1 MKNVILGTAGH
12 IDHGKTTLIKALTG
26 RETDNLKEE
35 KQRGISINLGFTY
48 FDLPSKKRVG
58 IVDVPGHE
66 KFIKNMLAGACGIDI
81 VLLVIAA
88 DEGVMP
94 QTIEHLDILN
104 YLDVKKGIIVLTK
117 CDLVDEEFIEL
128 VKDDVREKTK
138 GLFIEGAPIV
148 EVDSVSR
155 RGLDE
160 LVQKIDEISE
170 DIEEKKTDAPSRMS
184 IDRVFSLKG
193 FGTIVT
199 GTLIEGK
206 ISVDDEMT
214 IYPSEKK
221 VKVRNLQVH
230 GCDVKTAYAG
240 QRTAIN
246 LSNIK
251 VSEIQ
256 RGDVIAQTGSVEE
269 SMMID
274 VNISLVEHCKKSLKH
289 WDRIRIF
296 HGTKQILC
304 RIVPLNE
311 DEIQYGESGYA
322 QLRLEEK
329 IVAKKGDRFIIRSY
343 SPMDTIG
350 GGVIIDTAPKKHK
363 IYDESVIEALKI
375 KEKGELKDILEEYLK
390 LNLSN
395 YITLK
400 ELVSY
405 TGEKEEYVKEGLNA
419 LIDENKVFCVNKYYL
434 HISHYQKLKER
445 VIDILTKYHKQYRL
459 RNGIL
464 KEELRSKVDNSLKV
478 KDMDVILNK
487 MAEEKDIK
495 VQDNLVSNYDFEVKF
510 NQKQLS
516 IKKEI
521 EDKSRKNGLNSLM
534 TKDDIC
540 NKNKFYEEVLEA
552 LTGETIQKLD
562 DAYYIDKKVYENV
575 KKDLLEYLNKNKE
588 ITVAQ
593 FRDITKSNRKISI
606 VMLEHFDRNRI
617 TKRVEDKRILY

>member
-81 VLLVIAA
+81 VLLVVAA

-94 QTIEHLDILN
+94 QTVEHLDILN
-104 YLDVKKGIIVLTK
+104 YLGVKKGIIVLTK
-117 CDLVDEEFIEL
+117 CDLVDEDFISL
-128 VKDDVREKTK
+128 VKDEVKEKTK
-138 GLFIEGAPIV
+138 GLFIENAPIV
-148 EVDSVSR
+148 EVDSVSG
-155 RGLDE
+155 RGLEE
-160 LVQKIDEISE
+160 LVKKIDEISE
-170 DIEEKKTDAPSRMS
+170 DIEEKKIDAPARMS

-206 ISVDDEMT
+206 ISIDDEMT

-256 RGDVIAQTGSVEE
+256 RGDVIAETGSVEE

-289 WDRIRIF
+289 WDRIRVF

-311 DEIQYGESGYA
+311 DEIPYGESGYA

-350 GGVIIDTAPKKHK
+350 GGIIIDTAPKKHK
-363 IYDESVIEALKI
+363 IYDESVIETLKI
-375 KEKGELKDILEEYLK
+375 KEKGELKDIIEEYLK

-400 ELVSY
+400 DLISY
-405 TGEKEEYVKEGLNA
+405 TGDKEEYVKEGLDV
-419 LIDENKVFCVNKYYL
+419 LIKENKVIPVNKYYL
-434 HISHYQKLKER
+434 HISHYNKLKDKTM
-445 VIDILTKYHKQYRL
+445 DILNKYHKQYRL
-459 RNGIL
+459 RKGIL
-464 KEELRSKVDNSLKV
+464 KEELRSRVNSKLKV
-478 KDMDVILNK
+478 KDMDIILNK
-487 MAEEKDIK
+487 MAEDKQIK
-495 VQDNLVSNYDFEVKF
+495 VRDNLVSNYEFEVVF

-521 EDKSRKNGLNSLM
+521 ENITRKNKLSCLV
-534 TKDDIC
+534 TKDEIC

-552 LTGETIQKLD
+552 LIGDTIQKLD
-562 DAYYIDKKVYENV
+562 DTYYVDKDIYENM
-575 KKDLLEYLNKNKE
+575 KNELINYLKQNNQ
-588 ITVAQ
+588 ITVSQ
-593 FRDITKSNRKISI
+593 FRDITNSNRKTSI
-606 VMLEHFDRNRI
+606 AILEHFDRNRI
-617 TKRVEDKRILY
+617 TKRIDDKRVLY

>member
-1 MKNVILGTAGH
+1 MKNIILGTAGH

-104 YLDVKKGIIVLTK
+104 YLDVKRGIIVLTK

-128 VKDDVREKTK
+128 VKDDIREKTK
-138 GLFIEGAPIV
+138 RLFIEGAPIV

-155 RGLDE
+155 RGLDK

-434 HISHYQKLKER
+434 HISHYQKLKEK
-445 VIDILTKYHKQYRL
+445 VIEILTKYHKQYRL

-487 MAEEKDIK
+487 MVEEKDIK

>member
-66 KFIKNMLAGACGIDI
+66 KFIKNMLAGACGIDV

-104 YLDVKKGIIVLTK
+104 YLDVKRGIIVLTK

-289 WDRIRIF
+289 WDRIRVF

-311 DEIQYGESGYA
+311 CEIQYGESGYA

>member
-128 VKDDVREKTK
+128 VKDDIREKTK

-155 RGLDE
+155 RGLDK

-193 FGTIVT
+193 FGTIIT

-419 LIDENKVFCVNKYYL
+419 LIHENKVFCVNKYYL
-434 HISHYQKLKER
+434 HISHYQKLKEK
-445 VIDILTKYHKQYRL
+445 VIEILTKYHKQYRL

>member
-148 EVDSVSR
+148 EVNSVSR

-419 LIDENKVFCVNKYYL
+419 LIDENKVFCINKYYL

-487 MAEEKDIK
+487 MVEEKDIK
-495 VQDNLVSNYDFEVKF
+495 VQDNLVSNYDFEVEF

>member
-128 VKDDVREKTK
+128 VKDDIREKTK
-138 GLFIEGAPIV
+138 RLFIEGAPIV

-155 RGLDE
+155 RGLDK

-434 HISHYQKLKER
+434 HISHYQKLKEK
-445 VIDILTKYHKQYRL
+445 VIEILTKYHKQYRL

-540 NKNKFYEEVLEA
+540 NKNKFYEEVLEV

>member
-128 VKDDVREKTK
+128 VKDDIREKTK

-155 RGLDE
+155 RGLDK

-311 DEIQYGESGYA
+311 NEIQYGESGYA

-434 HISHYQKLKER
+434 HISHYQKLKEK

-487 MAEEKDIK
+487 MEEEKDIK

>member
-128 VKDDVREKTK
+128 VKDDIREKTK

-155 RGLDE
+155 RGLDK

-230 GCDVKTAYAG
+230 GCNVKTAYAG

-434 HISHYQKLKER
+434 HISHYQKLKEK
-445 VIDILTKYHKQYRL
+445 VIEILTKYHKQYRL

>member
-81 VLLVIAA
+81 VLLVVAA

-94 QTIEHLDILN
+94 QTVEHLDILN
-104 YLDVKKGIIVLTK
+104 YLGVKKGIIVLTK
-117 CDLVDEEFIEL
+117 CDLVDEDFISL
-128 VKDDVREKTK
+128 VKDEVKEKTK
-138 GLFIEGAPIV
+138 GLFIENAPIV
-148 EVDSVSR
+148 EVDSVSG
-155 RGLDE
+155 RGLEE
-160 LVQKIDEISE
+160 LVKKIDEISE
-170 DIEEKKTDAPSRMS
+170 DIEEKKIDAPARMS

-206 ISVDDEMT
+206 ISIDDEMT

-256 RGDVIAQTGSVEE
+256 RGDVIAETGSVEE

-289 WDRIRIF
+289 WDRIRVF

-311 DEIQYGESGYA
+311 DEIPYGESGYA

-350 GGVIIDTAPKKHK
+350 GGIIIDTAPKKHK
-363 IYDESVIEALKI
+363 IYDESVIETLKI
-375 KEKGELKDILEEYLK
+375 KEKGELKDIIEEYLK

-400 ELVSY
+400 DLISY
-405 TGEKEEYVKEGLNA
+405 TGDKEEYVKEGLDV
-419 LIDENKVFCVNKYYL
+419 LIKENKVIPVNKYYL
-434 HISHYQKLKER
+434 HISHYNKLKDKTM
-445 VIDILTKYHKQYRL
+445 DILNRYHKQYRL
-459 RNGIL
+459 RKGIL
-464 KEELRSKVDNSLKV
+464 KEELRSRVDSKLKV
-478 KDMDVILNK
+478 KDMDIILNK
-487 MAEEKDIK
+487 MAEDKQIK
-495 VQDNLVSNYDFEVKF
+495 VRDNLVSNYEFEVVF

-521 EDKSRKNGLNSLM
+521 ENITRKNKLSCLV
-534 TKDDIC
+534 TKDEIC

-552 LTGETIQKLD
+552 LIGDTIQKLD
-562 DAYYIDKKVYENV
+562 DTYYVDRDIYENM
-575 KKDLLEYLNKNKE
+575 KNELINYLKQNNQ

-593 FRDITKSNRKISI
+593 FRDITNSNRKTSI
-606 VMLEHFDRNRI
+606 AILEHFDRNRI
-617 TKRVEDKRILY
+617 TKRIDDKRVLY

>member
-128 VKDDVREKTK
+128 VKDDIREKTK

-148 EVDSVSR
+148 DVDSVSR
-155 RGLDE
+155 RGLDK

-230 GCDVKTAYAG
+230 GCDVKTVYAG

-434 HISHYQKLKER
+434 HISHYQKLKEK
-445 VIDILTKYHKQYRL
+445 VIEILTKYHKQYRL

-487 MAEEKDIK
+487 MVEEKDIK

>member
-104 YLDVKKGIIVLTK
+104 YLDVKRGIIVLTK

-128 VKDDVREKTK
+128 VKDDIREKTK
-138 GLFIEGAPIV
+138 GLFIEGASIV

-155 RGLDE
+155 RGLDK

-256 RGDVIAQTGSVEE
+256 RGGVIAQTGSVEE

>member
-1 MKNVILGTAGH
+1 
-12 IDHGKTTLIKALTG
+12 
-26 RETDNLKEE
+26 
-35 KQRGISINLGFTY
+35 
-48 FDLPSKKRVG
+48 
-58 IVDVPGHE
+58 
-66 KFIKNMLAGACGIDI
+66 MLAGACGIDI

-206 ISVDDEMT
+206 ISIDDEMT

-487 MAEEKDIK
+487 MVEEKDIK
-495 VQDNLVSNYDFEVKF
+495 VQDNLVSNYDFEVEF

>member
-155 RGLDE
+155 RGLDK

-487 MAEEKDIK
+487 MVEEKDIK

>member
-128 VKDDVREKTK
+128 VKDDIREKTK

-155 RGLDE
+155 RGLDK

-419 LIDENKVFCVNKYYL
+419 LIDENKVFCFNKYYL
-434 HISHYQKLKER
+434 HISHYQKLKEK
-445 VIDILTKYHKQYRL
+445 VIEILTKYHKQYRL

-487 MAEEKDIK
+487 MEEEKDIK

>member
-405 TGEKEEYVKEGLNA
+405 IGEKEEYVKEGLNA

-487 MAEEKDIK
+487 MVEEKDIK
-495 VQDNLVSNYDFEVKF
+495 VQDNLVSNYDFEVEF

-521 EDKSRKNGLNSLM
+521 EEKSRKNGLNSLM

>member
-128 VKDDVREKTK
+128 VKDDIREKTK

-289 WDRIRIF
+289 WDRIRVF

-390 LNLSN
+390 LNISN

-419 LIDENKVFCVNKYYL
+419 LIDENKVFCFNKYYL
-434 HISHYQKLKER
+434 HISHYQKLKEK
-445 VIDILTKYHKQYRL
+445 VIEILTKYHKQYRL

>member
-81 VLLVIAA
+81 VLLVVAA

-94 QTIEHLDILN
+94 QTVEHLDILN
-104 YLDVKKGIIVLTK
+104 YLGVKKGIIVLTK
-117 CDLVDEEFIEL
+117 CDLVDEDFISL
-128 VKDDVREKTK
+128 VKDEVKEKTK
-138 GLFIEGAPIV
+138 GLFIENAPIV
-148 EVDSVSR
+148 EVDSVSG
-155 RGLDE
+155 RGLEE
-160 LVQKIDEISE
+160 LVKKIDEISE
-170 DIEEKKTDAPSRMS
+170 DIEEKKIDAPARMS

-206 ISVDDEMT
+206 ISIDDEMT
-214 IYPSEKK
+214 IYPSKKK

-256 RGDVIAQTGSVEE
+256 RGDVIAETGSVEE

-289 WDRIRIF
+289 WDRIRVF

-311 DEIQYGESGYA
+311 DEIPYGESGYA

-329 IVAKKGDRFIIRSY
+329 IVAKKVDRFIIRSY

-350 GGVIIDTAPKKHK
+350 GGIIIDTAPKKHK
-363 IYDESVIEALKI
+363 IYDESVIETLKI
-375 KEKGELKDILEEYLK
+375 KEKGELKDIIEEYLK

-400 ELVSY
+400 DLISY
-405 TGEKEEYVKEGLNA
+405 TGDKEEYVKEGLDV
-419 LIDENKVFCVNKYYL
+419 LIKENKVIPVNKYYL
-434 HISHYQKLKER
+434 HISHYNKLKDKTM
-445 VIDILTKYHKQYRL
+445 DILNKYHKQYRL
-459 RNGIL
+459 RKGIL
-464 KEELRSKVDNSLKV
+464 KEELRSRVDSKLKV
-478 KDMDVILNK
+478 KDMDIILNK
-487 MAEEKDIK
+487 MAEDKQIK
-495 VQDNLVSNYDFEVKF
+495 VRDNLVSNYEFEVVF

-521 EDKSRKNGLNSLM
+521 ENITRKNKLSCLV
-534 TKDDIC
+534 TKDEIC

-552 LTGETIQKLD
+552 LIGDTIQKLD
-562 DAYYIDKKVYENV
+562 DTYYVDKDIYENM
-575 KKDLLEYLNKNKE
+575 KNELINYLKQNNQ

-593 FRDITKSNRKISI
+593 FRDITNSNRKTSI
-606 VMLEHFDRNRI
+606 AILEHFDRNRI
-617 TKRVEDKRILY
+617 TKRIDDKRVLY

>member
-81 VLLVIAA
+81 VLLVVAA

-94 QTIEHLDILN
+94 QTVEHLDILN
-104 YLDVKKGIIVLTK
+104 YLGVKKGIIVLTK
-117 CDLVDEEFIEL
+117 CDLVDEDFISL
-128 VKDDVREKTK
+128 VKDEVKEKTK
-138 GLFIEGAPIV
+138 GLFIENAPIV
-148 EVDSVSR
+148 EVDSVSG
-155 RGLDE
+155 RGLEE
-160 LVQKIDEISE
+160 LVKKIDEISE
-170 DIEEKKTDAPSRMS
+170 DIEEKKIDAPARMS

-206 ISVDDEMT
+206 ISIDDEMT

-256 RGDVIAQTGSVEE
+256 RGDVIAETGSVEE

-289 WDRIRIF
+289 WDRIRVF

-311 DEIQYGESGYA
+311 DEIPYGESGYA

-350 GGVIIDTAPKKHK
+350 GGIIIDTAPKKHK
-363 IYDESVIEALKI
+363 IYDESVIETLKI
-375 KEKGELKDILEEYLK
+375 KEKGELKDIIEEYLK

-400 ELVSY
+400 DLISY
-405 TGEKEEYVKEGLNA
+405 TGDKEEYVKEGLDV
-419 LIDENKVFCVNKYYL
+419 LIKENKVIPVNKYYL
-434 HISHYQKLKER
+434 HISHYNKLKDKTM
-445 VIDILTKYHKQYRL
+445 DILNKYHKQYRL
-459 RNGIL
+459 RKGIL
-464 KEELRSKVDNSLKV
+464 KEELRSRVDSKLKV
-478 KDMDVILNK
+478 KDMDIILNK
-487 MAEEKDIK
+487 MAEDKQIK
-495 VQDNLVSNYDFEVKF
+495 VRDNLVSNYEFEVVF

-521 EDKSRKNGLNSLM
+521 ENITRKNKLSCLV
-534 TKDDIC
+534 TKDEIC

-552 LTGETIQKLD
+552 LIGDTIQKLD
-562 DAYYIDKKVYENV
+562 DTYYVDKDIYENM
-575 KKDLLEYLNKNKE
+575 KNELKNYLKQNNQ
-588 ITVAQ
+588 ITEAQ
-593 FRDITKSNRKISI
+593 FRDITNSHRKTSI
-606 VMLEHFDRNRI
+606 AILEHFDRNRI
-617 TKRVEDKRILY
+617 TKRIDDKRVLY

>member
-48 FDLPSKKRVG
+48 FDLPGKKRVG

-487 MAEEKDIK
+487 MVEEKDIK

>member
-1 MKNVILGTAGH
+1 MKNIILGTAGH

-128 VKDDVREKTK
+128 VKDDIREKTK

-230 GCDVKTAYAG
+230 GCDVKTVYAG

-434 HISHYQKLKER
+434 HISHYQKLKEK
-445 VIDILTKYHKQYRL
+445 VIEILTKYHKQYRL

-487 MAEEKDIK
+487 MVEEKDIK

>member
-434 HISHYQKLKER
+434 HISHYQKLKEK
-445 VIDILTKYHKQYRL
+445 VIEILTKYHKQYRL

-487 MAEEKDIK
+487 MVEEKDIK

-521 EDKSRKNGLNSLM
+521 EEKSRKNGLNSLM

>member
-148 EVDSVSR
+148 EVNSVSR

-534 TKDDIC
+534 TKDNIC

>member
-160 LVQKIDEISE
+160 LVQKIDELSE

-274 VNISLVEHCKKSLKH
+274 VNVSLVEHCKKSLKH

-311 DEIQYGESGYA
+311 DEIPYGESGYA

-400 ELVSY
+400 DLISY

-419 LIDENKVFCVNKYYL
+419 LIDENKVVCVNKYYL
-434 HISHYQKLKER
+434 HISHYQKLKEK
-445 VIDILTKYHKQYRL
+445 VIDVLTKYHKQYRL
-459 RNGIL
+459 RHGIL

-487 MAEEKDIK
+487 MVEEKDIK

-562 DAYYIDKKVYENV
+562 DTYYIDKKVYENV
-575 KKDLLEYLNKNKE
+575 KKDLVEYLNKNKE

-606 VMLEHFDRNRI
+606 AMLEHFDRNRI

>member
-128 VKDDVREKTK
+128 VKDDIREKTK
-138 GLFIEGAPIV
+138 RLFIEGAPIV

-155 RGLDE
+155 RGLDK

-221 VKVRNLQVH
+221 VKVRSLQVH

-375 KEKGELKDILEEYLK
+375 KEKGELRDILEEYLK

-575 KKDLLEYLNKNKE
+575 KKGLLEYLNKNKE

>member
-128 VKDDVREKTK
+128 VKDDIREKTK

-155 RGLDE
+155 RGLDK

-487 MAEEKDIK
+487 MVEEKDIK

-540 NKNKFYEEVLEA
+540 NKNKFYEEVLEV

>member
-128 VKDDVREKTK
+128 VKDDIREKTK

-464 KEELRSKVDNSLKV
+464 KEEIRSKVDNSLKV

>member
-419 LIDENKVFCVNKYYL
+419 LIHENKVFCVNKYYL
-434 HISHYQKLKER
+434 HISHYQKLKEK
-445 VIDILTKYHKQYRL
+445 VIEILTKYHKQYRL

-575 KKDLLEYLNKNKE
+575 KKDLLEYFNKNKE

>member
-128 VKDDVREKTK
+128 VKDDIREKTK
-138 GLFIEGAPIV
+138 RLFIEGAPIV

-155 RGLDE
+155 RGLDK

-350 GGVIIDTAPKKHK
+350 GGVIIDTAPRKHK

-434 HISHYQKLKER
+434 HISHYQKLKEK
-445 VIDILTKYHKQYRL
+445 VIEILTKYHKQYRL

-487 MAEEKDIK
+487 MSEEKDIK

>member
-1 MKNVILGTAGH
+1 MKNVIVGTAGH
-12 IDHGKTTLIKALTG
+12 IDHGKTTLIRALTG

-117 CDLVDEEFIEL
+117 CDLVDHEFIEL
-128 VKDDVREKTK
+128 VKDDIKEKVK
-138 GLFIEGAPIV
+138 GLFIENAPIV
-148 EVDSVSR
+148 EVDSVSK
-155 RGLDE
+155 RGLE
-160 LVQKIDEISE
+160 QLIAKIDELSE
-170 DIEEKKTDAPSRMS
+170 NIEEKKIDSPSRMS

-206 ISVDDEMT
+206 IDLDDEFT
-214 IYPSEKK
+214 IYPTEKI

-230 GCDVKTAYAG
+230 GQDVKTAYAG

-251 VSEIQ
+251 VSEIR
-256 RGDVIAQTGSVEE
+256 RGDVIAATGSVEE

-274 VNISLVEHCKKSLKH
+274 VNISLVEHAKKSLKH

-296 HGTKQILC
+296 HGTKEILC

-311 DEIQYGESGYA
+311 DQISYGENGYA

-343 SPMDTIG
+343 SPMETIG

-363 IYDESVIEALKI
+363 IYDEKVIEALKI
-375 KEKGELKDILEEYLK
+375 KERGELKDIIEEYLK
-390 LNLSN
+390 LKLAH
-395 YITLK
+395 YMTLK
-400 ELVSY
+400 DLISY
-405 TGEKEEYVKEGLNA
+405 TGEKEENIKTEIDA
-419 LIDENKVFCVNKYYL
+419 LIEEKKVIKVNKYYM
-434 HISHYQKLKER
+434 HINQYNKLSQR
-445 VIDILTKYHKQYRL
+445 IIDILGDYHKKYRL
-459 RNGIL
+459 RKGIL
-464 KEELRSKVDNSLKV
+464 KEELRSRTDNNLKV
-478 KDMDVILNK
+478 KDIDVIFNK
-487 MAEEKDIK
+487 MAEKKIIK
-495 VQDNLVSNYDFEVKF
+495 IENNLVSNYDFEVCF
-510 NQKQLS
+510 NKKQ
-516 IKKEI
+516 IEIRNEI
-521 EDKSRKNGLNSLM
+521 EKKFRKNGLSSLL
-534 TKDDIC
+534 TEQDIC
-540 NKNKFYEEVLEA
+540 GNDKFYKEVLEA
-552 LTGETIQKLD
+552 LVGETVQKID
-562 DAYYIDKKVYENV
+562 DEHFLDKKVYEKV
-575 KKDLLEYLNKNKE
+575 KNDLVNYLKKNEE

-593 FRDITKSNRKISI
+593 FRDLTKSNRKISI
-606 VMLEHFDRNRI
+606 AMLENFDRNKITVRI
-617 TKRVEDKRILY
+617 EDKRRLF

>member
-81 VLLVIAA
+81 VLLVVAA

-94 QTIEHLDILN
+94 QTVEHLDILN
-104 YLDVKKGIIVLTK
+104 YLGVKKGIIVLTK
-117 CDLVDEEFIEL
+117 CDLVDEDFISL
-128 VKDDVREKTK
+128 VKDEVKEKTK
-138 GLFIEGAPIV
+138 GLFIENAPIV
-148 EVDSVSR
+148 EVDSVSG
-155 RGLDE
+155 RGLEE
-160 LVQKIDEISE
+160 LVKKIDEISE
-170 DIEEKKTDAPSRMS
+170 DIEEKKIDAPARMS

-206 ISVDDEMT
+206 ISIDDEMI

-256 RGDVIAQTGSVEE
+256 RGDVIAETGSVEE

-274 VNISLVEHCKKSLKH
+274 VNISLVAHCKKSLKH
-289 WDRIRIF
+289 WDRIRVF

-311 DEIQYGESGYA
+311 DEIPYGESGYA

-350 GGVIIDTAPKKHK
+350 GGIIIDTAPKKHK
-363 IYDESVIEALKI
+363 IYDESVIETLKI
-375 KEKGELKDILEEYLK
+375 KEKGELKDIIEEYLK

-400 ELVSY
+400 DLISY
-405 TGEKEEYVKEGLNA
+405 TGDKEEYVKEGLDV
-419 LIDENKVFCVNKYYL
+419 LIKENKVIPLNKYYL
-434 HISHYQKLKER
+434 HISHYNKLKDKTM
-445 VIDILTKYHKQYRL
+445 DILNKYHKQYRL
-459 RNGIL
+459 RKGIL
-464 KEELRSKVDNSLKV
+464 KEELRSRVNSKLKV
-478 KDMDVILNK
+478 KDMDIILNK
-487 MAEEKDIK
+487 MAEDKQIK
-495 VQDNLVSNYDFEVKF
+495 VRDNLVSNYEFEVVF

-521 EDKSRKNGLNSLM
+521 ENITRKNKLSCLV
-534 TKDDIC
+534 TKDEIC

-552 LTGETIQKLD
+552 LIGDTIQKLD
-562 DAYYIDKKVYENV
+562 DTYYVDKDIYENM
-575 KKDLLEYLNKNKE
+575 KNELINYLKQNNQ

-593 FRDITKSNRKISI
+593 FRDITNSNRKTSI
-606 VMLEHFDRNRI
+606 AILEHFDRNRI
-617 TKRVEDKRILY
+617 TKRIDDKRVLY

>member
-128 VKDDVREKTK
+128 VKDDIREKTK

-193 FGTIVT
+193 FGTIIT

-230 GCDVKTAYAG
+230 GCDLKTAYAG

>member
-81 VLLVIAA
+81 VLLVVAA

-94 QTIEHLDILN
+94 QTVEHLDILN
-104 YLDVKKGIIVLTK
+104 YLGVKKGIIVLTK
-117 CDLVDEEFIEL
+117 CDLVDEDFISL
-128 VKDDVREKTK
+128 VKDEVKEKTK
-138 GLFIEGAPIV
+138 GLFIENAPIV
-148 EVDSVSR
+148 EVDSVSG
-155 RGLDE
+155 RGLEE
-160 LVQKIDEISE
+160 LVKKIDEISE
-170 DIEEKKTDAPSRMS
+170 DIEEKKIDAPARMS

-206 ISVDDEMT
+206 ISIDDEMT

-256 RGDVIAQTGSVEE
+256 RGDVIAETGSVEE

-289 WDRIRIF
+289 WDRIRVF

-311 DEIQYGESGYA
+311 DEIPYGESGYA

-350 GGVIIDTAPKKHK
+350 GGIIIDTAPKKHK
-363 IYDESVIEALKI
+363 IYDESVIETLKI
-375 KEKGELKDILEEYLK
+375 KEKGELKDIIEEYLK

-400 ELVSY
+400 DLISY
-405 TGEKEEYVKEGLNA
+405 TGDKEEYVKEGLDV
-419 LIDENKVFCVNKYYL
+419 LIKENKVIPVNKYYL
-434 HISHYQKLKER
+434 HISHYNKLKDKTM
-445 VIDILTKYHKQYRL
+445 DILNRYHKQYRL
-459 RNGIL
+459 RKGIL
-464 KEELRSKVDNSLKV
+464 KEELRSRVDSKLKV
-478 KDMDVILNK
+478 KDMDIILNK
-487 MAEEKDIK
+487 MAEDKQIK
-495 VQDNLVSNYDFEVKF
+495 VRDNLVSNYEFEVVF

-521 EDKSRKNGLNSLM
+521 ENITRKNKLSCLV
-534 TKDDIC
+534 TKDEIC

-552 LTGETIQKLD
+552 LIGDTIQKLD
-562 DAYYIDKKVYENV
+562 DTYYVDRDIYENM
-575 KKDLLEYLNKNKE
+575 KNELINYLKQNNQ

-593 FRDITKSNRKISI
+593 FREITNSNRKISI
-606 VMLEHFDRNRI
+606 AILEHFDRNRI
-617 TKRVEDKRILY
+617 TKRIDDKRVLY

>member
-311 DEIQYGESGYA
+311 DKIQYGESGYA

-487 MAEEKDIK
+487 MVEEKDIK

>member
-81 VLLVIAA
+81 VLLVVAA

-94 QTIEHLDILN
+94 QTVEHLDILN
-104 YLDVKKGIIVLTK
+104 YLGVKKGIIVLTK
-117 CDLVDEEFIEL
+117 CDLVDEDFISL
-128 VKDDVREKTK
+128 VKDEVKEKTK
-138 GLFIEGAPIV
+138 GLFIENAPIV
-148 EVDSVSR
+148 EVDSVSG
-155 RGLDE
+155 RGLEE
-160 LVQKIDEISE
+160 LVKKIDEISE
-170 DIEEKKTDAPSRMS
+170 DIEEKKIDAPTRMS

-206 ISVDDEMT
+206 ISIDDEMI

-256 RGDVIAQTGSVEE
+256 RGDVIAETGSVEE

-289 WDRIRIF
+289 WDRIRVF

-311 DEIQYGESGYA
+311 DEIPYGESGYA

-350 GGVIIDTAPKKHK
+350 GGIIIDTAPKKHK
-363 IYDESVIEALKI
+363 IYDESVIETLKI
-375 KEKGELKDILEEYLK
+375 KEKGELKDIIEEYLK

-400 ELVSY
+400 DLISY
-405 TGEKEEYVKEGLNA
+405 TGDKEEYVKEGLDV
-419 LIDENKVFCVNKYYL
+419 LIKENKVIPVNKYYL
-434 HISHYQKLKER
+434 HISHYNKLKDKTM
-445 VIDILTKYHKQYRL
+445 DILNKYHKQYRL
-459 RNGIL
+459 RKGIL
-464 KEELRSKVDNSLKV
+464 KEELRSRVDSKLKV
-478 KDMDVILNK
+478 KDMDIILNK
-487 MAEEKDIK
+487 MAEDKQIK
-495 VQDNLVSNYDFEVKF
+495 VRDNLVSNYEFEVVF

-521 EDKSRKNGLNSLM
+521 ENITRKNKLSCLV
-534 TKDDIC
+534 TKDEIC

-552 LTGETIQKLD
+552 LIGDTIQKLD
-562 DAYYIDKKVYENV
+562 DTYYVDKDIYENM
-575 KKDLLEYLNKNKE
+575 KNELINYLKQNNQ

-593 FRDITKSNRKISI
+593 FRDITNSNRKTSI
-606 VMLEHFDRNRI
+606 AILEHFDRNRI
-617 TKRVEDKRILY
+617 TKRIDDKRVLY

>member
-104 YLDVKKGIIVLTK
+104 YLDVKRGIIVLTK

-128 VKDDVREKTK
+128 VKDDIREKTK
-138 GLFIEGAPIV
+138 GLFIEGASIV

-155 RGLDE
+155 RGLDK

>member
-1 MKNVILGTAGH
+1 MKNIIVGTAGH
-12 IDHGKTTLIKALTG
+12 IDHGKTTLIRALTG

-48 FDLPSKKRVG
+48 FDLPSNKRVG

-104 YLDVKKGIIVLTK
+104 YLDVKNGIIVLTK
-117 CDLVDEEFIEL
+117 CDLVDQEFIEL
-128 VKDDVREKTK
+128 VKDDIKEKVK
-138 GLFIEGAPIV
+138 GLFIEKASVV
-148 EVDSVSR
+148 EVDSVSK
-155 RGLDE
+155 RGLDQ
-160 LVQKIDEISE
+160 LIAKIDELSE
-170 DIEEKKTDAPSRMS
+170 NIEEKKIDSPSRMS

-206 ISVDDEMT
+206 IDLDDELT
-214 IYPSEKK
+214 IYPTEKI

-230 GCDVKTAYAG
+230 GQDVNTAYAG

-256 RGDVIAQTGSVEE
+256 RGDVIAATGSVEE

-274 VNISLVEHCKKSLKH
+274 VNISLVEHAKKSLKH

-296 HGTKQILC
+296 HGTREILC

-311 DEIQYGESGYA
+311 NQISYGESGYA
-322 QLRLEEK
+322 QLRLEDK

-343 SPMDTIG
+343 SPMETIG

-363 IYDESVIEALKI
+363 IYDEKVIEALKV
-375 KEKGELKDILEEYLK
+375 KERGELKDIIEEYLK
-390 LNLSN
+390 LKLAN

-400 ELVSY
+400 DLISY
-405 TGEKEEYVKEGLNA
+405 TGDNEEDIKFQLDA
-419 LIDENKVFCVNKYYL
+419 LIQDNKVVQVNKYYM
-434 HISHYQKLKER
+434 HINQYDKLCQRIVE
-445 VIDILTKYHKQYRL
+445 ILNDYHKRYRL

-464 KEELRSKVDNSLKV
+464 KEELRSRADNNLKV

-487 MAEEKDIK
+487 MVQNKKIKIEK
-495 VQDNLVSNYDFEVKF
+495 NLVSNYDFEVCF
-510 NQKQLS
+510 NKKQLE

-521 EDKSRKNGLNSLM
+521 ENKFRKNGLSSLL
-534 TKDDIC
+534 TEEEICGKD
-540 NKNKFYEEVLEA
+540 KFYKEVFEA
-552 LTGETIQKLD
+552 LIGETVQKINDEQFL
-562 DAYYIDKKVYENV
+562 DKKVYEKV
-575 KKDLLEYLNKNKE
+575 KNDLVNYLKKNKE
-588 ITVAQ
+588 ITVAE
-593 FRDITKSNRKISI
+593 FRDLTKSNRKISI
-606 VMLEHFDRNRI
+606 AMLENFDRNKITVRI
-617 TKRVEDKRILY
+617 EDKRRLF

>member
-128 VKDDVREKTK
+128 VKDDIREKTK

-155 RGLDE
+155 RGLDK

-214 IYPSEKK
+214 INPSEKK

-434 HISHYQKLKER
+434 HISHYQKLKEK
-445 VIDILTKYHKQYRL
+445 VIEILTKYHKQYRL

-487 MAEEKDIK
+487 MVEEKDIK

>member
-128 VKDDVREKTK
+128 VKDDIREKTK

-155 RGLDE
+155 RGLDK

-375 KEKGELKDILEEYLK
+375 KEKGELRDILEEYLK

-575 KKDLLEYLNKNKE
+575 KKGLLEYLNKNKE

>member
-128 VKDDVREKTK
+128 VKDDIREKTK

-230 GCDVKTAYAG
+230 GCDVKTVYAG

-434 HISHYQKLKER
+434 HISHYQKLKEK
-445 VIDILTKYHKQYRL
+445 VIEILTKYHKQYRL

-487 MAEEKDIK
+487 MVEEKDIK

-521 EDKSRKNGLNSLM
+521 EDKSRKNGLSSLM

-617 TKRVEDKRILY
+617 TKRIEDKRILY